1 MSFSISETEENIK
14 HQHFINWDNKVKP
27 VEHDTFPYS
36 ELLKGLINR
45 NRELYNL
52 AYALTVIYTDAHVL
66 QENQANICAFLN
78 EWLNNKKRI
87 NTNNETD
94 FEKMELWE
102 YYVEGLWNKLEQEE
116 QRNYWCRRSFPPS
129 IVANAFSVSFTV
141 VVSIL
146 LFFFLI
152 YNYSTIRGRFRSSI
166 KNRIRLRHNFHKDTS
181 NGLLGTPSKY
191 SGLNIGNNRIRI
203 SYHSARHS

>member
-1 MSFSISETEENIK
+1 MSFSIRETEENIK

-36 ELLKGLINR
+36 ELLKGLIDR
-45 NRELYNL
+45 NRDLYNL

-116 QRNYWCRRSFPPS
+116 QRNYWCRRSFSQS
-129 IVANAFSVSFTV
+129 IVAKAFSVSFTV
-141 VVSIL
+141 
-146 LFFFLI
+146 F
-152 YNYSTIRGRFRSSI
+152 YSTIRGRFRSSI
-166 KNRIRLRHNFHKDTS
+166 KNIIRLEQNFHKDTS
-181 NGLLGTPSKY
+181 NGLLGSPSKY
-191 SGLNIGNNRIRI
+191 SGLNIGNNRISI
-203 SYHSARHS
+203 SYHCARNS